1 MRPIDADAFLGT
13 SIKEKR
19 FVFDTKD
26 YVNAQFVVRVV
37 YKDLAEA
44 LNNAPT
50 LDVAPVRHGRWIGIE
65 YDGYADGCP
74 VYDVFE
80 CSECGYEHK
89 GESDTLTSYCPNCGA
104 KMDLPEPPKEDE

>member
-19 FVFDTKD
+19 FVFETKD

-50 LDVAPVRHGRWIGIE
+50 LDVAPVRHGRWE
-65 YDGYADGCP
+65 NGYKYKNCSVCGWEHPVTDLQGFTVAD
-74 VYDVFE
+74 
-80 CSECGYEHK
+80 
-89 GESDTLTSYCPNCGA
+89 SYCPNCGA
-104 KMDLPEPPKEDE
+104 KMYAHEPPEEDET